1 MTAQVELCGCRRLSD
16 ALRIYAQQCLWR
28 MAKAG
33 MTEACVQN
41 PLDNMENALRGVCA
55 RSFNVHGL
63 RQYVRQN

>member
-1 MTAQVELCGCRRLSD
+1 MTAQVELCGYSRLSD

-28 MAKAG
+28 MAMVG
-33 MTEACVQN
+33 MTESCVQN
-41 PLDNMENALRGVCA
+41 PIDSMENASRVVCA